1 MTWITCGLTEWHIK
15 YKLDKSIIQIHS
27 LFHMYHCMHTY
38 IHTHHSHTHTTLT
51 HAHAHCCIVCMCACV
66 CVCARTCVCVCV
78 CVCACVHVYVHMS
91 LPSDNTLM
99 DITVRPSA
107 TQYNSKEHTCKKY
120 SRTTAILYL
129 KPLKS
134 HRSPNVEFNS
144 IVNPSV

>member
-1 MTWITCGLTEWHIK
+1 MTWITCGLTEWHIE

-38 IHTHHSHTHTTLT
+38 IHTHHSHTRTCTLL
-51 HAHAHCCIVCMCACV
+51 HSVYVCMCV
-66 CVCARTCVCVCV
+66 CVSAHVCVCVCV
-78 CVCACVHVYVHMS
+78 CVCACVHVYVRMS

-99 DITVRPSA
+99 DITVKPSA
-107 TQYNSKEHTCKKY
+107 TQYNSKEHTTCKKY

-134 HRSPNVEFNS
+134 HRSPNIKFNS